1 MPSLILATIGFYLRK
16 QNYISDTIFIQW
28 KQYINFQETYS
39 DMCGSPCLSIVVEHW
54 FYDLEM
60 PSVQH
65 ILMY

>member
-1 MPSLILATIGFYLRK
+1 MIMNQIQLFYLRK

-39 DMCGSPCLSIVVEHW
+39 DMCRSPCLSIVVEHW

-60 PSVQH
+60 PSVRH